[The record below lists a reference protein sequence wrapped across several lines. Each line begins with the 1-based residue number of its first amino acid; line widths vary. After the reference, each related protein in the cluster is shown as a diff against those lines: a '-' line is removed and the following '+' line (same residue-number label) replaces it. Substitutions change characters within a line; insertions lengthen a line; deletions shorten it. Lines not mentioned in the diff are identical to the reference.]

1 MVRHPLPVLL
11 IGLLCIV
18 SWASGDDEDN
28 GKTVIHKMKQLLY
41 DGWQFKA
48 KSLHSQ

>member
-11 IGLLCIV
+11 FGLLCIV
-18 SWASGDDEDN
+18 SRALGDDEDN
-28 GKTVIHKMKQLLY
+28 GKTAMHRMKQLLY

-48 KSLHSQ
+48 KSLHSK